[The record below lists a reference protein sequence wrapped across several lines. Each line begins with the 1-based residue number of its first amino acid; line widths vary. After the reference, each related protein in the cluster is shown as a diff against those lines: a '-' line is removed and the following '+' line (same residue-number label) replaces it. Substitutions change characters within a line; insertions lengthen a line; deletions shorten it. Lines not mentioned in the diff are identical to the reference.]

1 MNNMRLFVWMA
12 LFAVGFLLWQAWQ
25 TDYNR
30 PKQAAESTNAQITD
44 AVTQAPVNA
53 DVPASSLPVVENAGD
68 APQSVKAAVEDSVS
82 TAPERIITVETD
94 VLSLRIDTRGGT
106 LRSVDLLKYPKEANQ
121 REPVVR
127 LLDDTNATWFVAQS
141 GLVASSGSAPNHQ
154 SVFVA
159 ERDRYVL
166 EAGSDQLEVPL
177 TWTDANGITVTKT
190 YSFRRG
196 EYLVQ
201 QRQTISNS
209 GTVPWVGSAYQQL
222 QRGPPPPKKGGFSI
236 TDPQQFSF
244 VGAAWYSKEEK
255 FEKLAF
261 EDFADDPLKDVDDP
275 LKDRK
280 IAGGWAAMLQHYYLV
295 AWIPEPD
302 KTVKYSTVVLGTETA
317 PRYLL
322 RQEEPGFEVAP
333 GASASTET
341 RLYLGP
347 KLQEKLKHIA
357 PGLGLALD
365 YGMVRLF
372 AEPLFRFVLNPLHK
386 LTGNWGWAIIL
397 TTVLLKI
404 LLYPLAAAQY
414 RSMAKL
420 RMVQPRME
428 ALKQRYGDDK
438 QKYNQAMME
447 LYQKEKINPAGGC
460 LPLIPQMFLFIALY
474 WVLIESVEMRH
485 APFMGWLTNLTAH
498 DPYFVLPVLNALT
511 MWITQRMTP
520 PPAGMDP
527 MQQKILQYMPLAFS
541 VIMIFF
547 PSGLVLYWTVN
558 GALGV
563 LQQWWITRQALAKK
577 PA

>member
-1 MNNMRLFVWMA
+1 MNNTRLFLWMA
-12 LFAVGFLLWQAWQ
+12 LFAVGYLLWQSWQ
-25 TDYNR
+25 TDYH
-30 PKQAAESTNAQITD
+30 
-44 AVTQAPVNA
+44 APRIA
-53 DVPASSLPVVENAGD
+53 TTGT
-68 APQSVKAAVEDSVS
+68 
-82 TAPERIITVETD
+82 TAPSDADPAVMSEDEVPGAAQPPAAGSEAGSQPVEEPVANAPAQLVEVETD

-106 LRSVDLLKYPKEANQ
+106 IRNADLKQYPQEAKQ
-121 REPVVR
+121 PLPVVR
-127 LLDDTNATWFVAQS
+127 LLDDAPATWFVAQS
-141 GLVASSGSAPNHQ
+141 GLVSPDGAAPSHQ
-154 SVFVA
+154 AVFQA
-159 ERDRYVL
+159 ERDRYVM
-166 EAGSDQLEVPL
+166 APGSDQLDVPL
-177 TWTDANGITVTKT
+177 TWTDASGITVTKT

-196 EYLVQ
+196 EYVVR
-201 QRQTISNS
+201 QRQSISNA
-209 GTVPWVGSAYQQL
+209 GTTPWHGNAYTQL
-222 QRGPPPPKKGGFSI
+222 QRAAPPPKKRGFSI

-244 VGAAWYSKEEK
+244 VGAAWYSPEEK

-261 EDFADDPLKDVDDP
+261 DDFIDEPLS
-275 LKDRK
+275 RK
-280 IAGGWAAMLQHYYLV
+280 ISGGWAAMLQHYFFV
-295 AWIPEPD
+295 AWIPEPGSVVD
-302 KTVKYSTVVLGTETA
+302 YSTAVISPNRN
-317 PRYLL
+317 PRYLV
-322 RQEEPGFEVAP
+322 RQAFPTFEVAP
-333 GASASTET
+333 GQSGSVET

-347 KLQEKLKHIA
+347 KMQENLRDIA
-357 PGLGLALD
+357 PGLGLAMD
-365 YGMVRLF
+365 YGRVRLF
-372 AEPLFRFVLNPLHK
+372 AEPLYRWVLSPLHK

-414 RSMAKL
+414 RSMAKM

-460 LPLIPQMFLFIALY
+460 LPMLPQMFLFIALY

-511 MWITQRMTP
+511 MWLTQKMTP

-547 PSGLVLYWTVN
+547 PAGLVLYWTVN
-558 GALGV
+558 GVLSL
-563 LQQWWITRQALAKK
+563 LQQWWITKRAMPAAK
-577 PA
+577 PAT

>member
-1 MNNMRLFVWMA
+1 MNNTRLFLWMA
-12 LFAVGFLLWQAWQ
+12 LFAISYLLWQAWQ
-25 TDYNR
+25 TDYHAPR
-30 PKQAAESTNAQITD
+30 PSIEKVTTATTDDSTVGD
-44 AVTQAPVNA
+44 
-53 DVPASSLPVVENAGD
+53 DVPTAASAIAD
-68 APQSVKAAVEDSVS
+68 AKSNPESIKAVEEAAAN
-82 TAPERIITVETD
+82 APAQLITIETD
-94 VLSLRIDTRGGT
+94 LLSLRIDTRGGT
-106 LRSVDLLKYPKEANQ
+106 LRSADLKRYSKEAN
-121 REPVVR
+121 EPLPLVR
-127 LLDDTNATWFVAQS
+127 LLDDAPGTWFVAQS
-141 GLVASSGSAPNHQ
+141 GLVASTGNAPNHLA
-154 SVFVA
+154 VFTA
-159 ERDRYVL
+159 ERDTYTL

-177 TWTDANGITVTKT
+177 TWTDASGVTVTKT

-196 EYLVQ
+196 DYVIR
-201 QRQTISNS
+201 QRQTVSNA
-209 GTVPWVGSAYQQL
+209 GTAPWRGNAYTQL
-222 QRGPPPPKKGGFSI
+222 QRGPPPAKKGGFSI

-244 VGAAWYSKEEK
+244 VGAAWYSPEEK

-261 EDFADDPLKDVDDP
+261 DDFSDEPLK
-275 LKDRK
+275 RN
-280 IAGGWAAMLQHYYLV
+280 INGGWAAMLQHYFFV
-295 AWIPEPD
+295 AWIPEAGHQ
-302 KTVKYSTVVLGTETA
+302 VSYSTAVISPDSN
-317 PRYLL
+317 PRYLI
-322 RQEEPGFEVAP
+322 RQEDQGFEVAP
-333 GASASTET
+333 GQTGSTET

-347 KLQEKLKHIA
+347 KLQEKLKDIA

-365 YGMVRLF
+365 YGLVRLF

-397 TTVLLKI
+397 TTVMLKL

-428 ALKQRYGDDK
+428 ALKARYGDDR

-460 LPLIPQMFLFIALY
+460 LPLLPQMFVFIALY
-474 WVLIESVEMRH
+474 WVLIESVELRH
-485 APFMGWLTNLTAH
+485 APFMGWLNNLTAH

-511 MWITQRMTP
+511 MWLTQKMTP

-558 GALGV
+558 GTLGI
-563 LQQWWITRQALAKK
+563 LQQWWITKKAMNAAK
-577 PA
+577 PAST

>member
-1 MNNMRLFVWMA
+1 MNNTRLFLWMA
-12 LFAVGFLLWQAWQ
+12 LFAVGYLLWQAWQ
-25 TDYNR
+25 NDYHAPRLQTAQTVATERNAGGDTDPYADDLPSAAR
-30 PKQAAESTNAQITD
+30 ELDPESVAGVPAAVEPAAE
-44 AVTQAPVNA
+44 TQAP
-53 DVPASSLPVVENAGD
+53 
-68 APQSVKAAVEDSVS
+68 AA
-82 TAPERIITVETD
+82 IIEVETD
-94 VLSLRIDTRGGT
+94 LLSLRIDTRGGSI
-106 LRSVDLLKYPKEANQ
+106 LSADLKRYPKEAGQ
-121 REPVVR
+121 PQPVVR
-127 LLDDTNATWFVAQS
+127 LLDDNPASWFIVQS
-141 GLVASSGSAPNHQ
+141 GLTSSGSAAPTHRA
-154 SVFVA
+154 VFTA
-159 ERDRYVL
+159 ARTHYAL

-177 TWTDANGITVTKT
+177 TWTDPSGIQVEKI
-190 YSFRRG
+190 FLFHRG
-196 EYLVQ
+196 DYVIR
-201 QRQTISNS
+201 QRQTVRND
-209 GTVPWVGSAYQQL
+209 GTGPWTGNAYHQI

-244 VGAAWYSKEEK
+244 VGAAWYSPEEK

-261 EDFADDPLKDVDDP
+261 DDFKDEPLKRD
-275 LKDRK
+275 
-280 IAGGWAAMLQHYYLV
+280 ISGGWAAMLQHYFLV
-295 AWIPEPD
+295 AWIPTAQD
-302 KTVKYSTVVLGTETA
+302 KVTYTTAVVGTEVN

-322 RQEEPGFEVAP
+322 RQAEPAFNVPP
-333 GASASTET
+333 GQSMSTES

-347 KLQEKLKHIA
+347 KQQSKLNDIA

-365 YGMVRLF
+365 YGLVRLF
-372 AEPLFRFVLNPLHK
+372 AEPLFRYVLNPLHK

-397 TTVLLKI
+397 TTVLLKL

-460 LPLIPQMFLFIALY
+460 LPMIPQMFLFIALY

-511 MWITQRMTP
+511 MWLTQKMTP

-547 PSGLVLYWTVN
+547 PAGLVLYWTVN
-558 GALGV
+558 GALGI
-563 LQQWWITRQALAKK
+563 LQQWWITRQAMNK
-577 PA
+577 PKPST

>member
-1 MNNMRLFVWMA
+1 MNNTRLFLWMA
-12 LFAVGFLLWQAWQ
+12 LFAVGYLLWQAWQ
-25 TDYNR
+25 NDYNAPQPR
-30 PKQAAESTNAQITD
+30 PAQS
-44 AVTQAPVNA
+44 APA
-53 DVPASSLPVVENAGD
+53 SLADGSEAIDDDVPTMPSDMEPLPPEGSS
-68 APQSVKAAVEDSVS
+68 AAVDTSVAAR
-82 TAPERIITVETD
+82 APTPIIEVETD
-94 VLSLRIDTRGGT
+94 LLSLRIDTRGGDV
-106 LRSVDLLKYPKEANQ
+106 LSADLKRYPQEAGSDK
-121 REPVVR
+121 PVVR
-127 LLDDTNATWFVAQS
+127 LLDNDPAHWFVAQS
-141 GLVASSGSAPNHQ
+141 GLVSAKAAAPSHQ
-154 SVFVA
+154 SVFTA
-159 ERDRYVL
+159 ERTRYVL

-177 TWTDANGITVTKT
+177 TWTDPSGITVEKV
-190 YSFRRG
+190 FLFHRG
-196 EYLVQ
+196 DYVIR
-201 QRQTISNS
+201 QRQTVRNES
-209 GTVPWVGSAYQQL
+209 GSPWSGRPYTQI

-244 VGAAWYSKEEK
+244 VGASWYSPEEK

-261 EDFADDPLKDVDDP
+261 DDFNDEPLK
-275 LKDRK
+275 RN
-280 IAGGWAAMLQHYYLV
+280 IRGGWAAMLQHYFFV
-295 AWIPEPD
+295 AWIPAAQGD
-302 KTVKYSTVVLGTETA
+302 VSYSTAVMGSETS
-317 PRYLL
+317 PRYML
-322 RQEEPGFEVAP
+322 RLQDPAFSVPTGQSV
-333 GASASTET
+333 STES
-341 RLYLGP
+341 RLYIGP
-347 KLQEKLKHIA
+347 KQQERLNDIA

-365 YGMVRLF
+365 YGLVRLF
-372 AEPLFRFVLNPLHK
+372 AEPLFRYVLNPLHK

-397 TTVLLKI
+397 TTILLKI

-460 LPLIPQMFLFIALY
+460 LPLLPQMFLFIALY

-511 MWITQRMTP
+511 MWLTQKMTP

-547 PSGLVLYWTVN
+547 PAGLVLYWTVN
-558 GALGV
+558 GALGI
-563 LQQWWITRQALAKK
+563 LQQWWITRQAMNKAK
-577 PA
+577 PVS

>member
-1 MNNMRLFVWMA
+1 MNNTRLFLWMA
-12 LFAVGFLLWQAWQ
+12 LFAVSYLLWQAWQ
-25 TDYNR
+25 TDYHAPR
-30 PKQAAESTNAQITD
+30 PLTEKVTTTATD
-44 AVTQAPVNA
+44 GTTVGD
-53 DVPASSLPVVENAGD
+53 DVPTAASAIAD
-68 APQSVKAAVEDSVS
+68 AKSNPESIKAVEEAAAN
-82 TAPERIITVETD
+82 APAQLITIETD
-94 VLSLRIDTRGGT
+94 LLSLRIDTRGGT
-106 LRSVDLLKYPKEANQ
+106 LRSADLKRYSKEAN
-121 REPVVR
+121 EPLPLVR
-127 LLDDTNATWFVAQS
+127 LLDDAPGTWFVAQS
-141 GLVASSGSAPNHQ
+141 GLVASTGNAPNHLA
-154 SVFVA
+154 VFTA
-159 ERDRYVL
+159 ERDTYTL

-177 TWTDANGITVTKT
+177 TWTDASGVTVTKT

-196 EYLVQ
+196 DYVIR
-201 QRQTISNS
+201 QRQTVSNA
-209 GTVPWVGSAYQQL
+209 GTVPWRGNAYTQL
-222 QRGPPPPKKGGFSI
+222 QRGPPPAKKGGFSI

-244 VGAAWYSKEEK
+244 VGAAWYSPEEK

-261 EDFADDPLKDVDDP
+261 DDFSDEPLK
-275 LKDRK
+275 RN
-280 IAGGWAAMLQHYYLV
+280 INGGWAAMLQHYFFV
-295 AWIPEPD
+295 AWIPEAGHQ
-302 KTVKYSTVVLGTETA
+302 VSYSTAVISPDSN
-317 PRYLL
+317 PRYLI
-322 RQEEPGFEVAP
+322 RQEDQGFEVAP
-333 GASASTET
+333 GQTGSTET

-347 KLQEKLKHIA
+347 KLQEKLKDIA

-365 YGMVRLF
+365 YGLVRLF

-397 TTVLLKI
+397 TTVMLKL

-428 ALKQRYGDDK
+428 ALKARYGDDR

-460 LPLIPQMFLFIALY
+460 LPLLPQMFVFIALY
-474 WVLIESVEMRH
+474 WVLIESVELRH
-485 APFMGWLTNLTAH
+485 APFMGWLNNLTAH

-511 MWITQRMTP
+511 MWLTQKMTP

-558 GALGV
+558 GTLGI
-563 LQQWWITRQALAKK
+563 LQQWWITKKAMNAAK
-577 PA
+577 PAST

>member
-1 MNNMRLFVWMA
+1 MNNTRLFLWMA
-12 LFAVGFLLWQAWQ
+12 LLAVGYLLWQAWQ
-25 TDYNR
+25 TDYHR
-30 PKQAAESTNAQITD
+30 PSSTTSQVVAAETEAAPSASADSDVPTSASPLSASTANSAQAATPDSEI
-44 AVTQAPVNA
+44 VTTP
-53 DVPASSLPVVENAGD
+53 
-68 APQSVKAAVEDSVS
+68 
-82 TAPERIITVETD
+82 PEQIITVTTD
-94 VLSLRIDTRGGT
+94 VLALRIDTRGGT
-106 LRSVDLLKYPKEANQ
+106 LRSVDLLKYPQEAKA

-127 LLDDTNATWFVAQS
+127 LLDDASATWFIAQS
-141 GLVASSGSAPNHQ
+141 GLTADRGRGVAPSHQ
-154 SVFVA
+154 AIFTA
-159 ERDRYVL
+159 ERDHY
-166 EAGSDQLEVPL
+166 EMTAGSDQLEVPL
-177 TWTDANGITVTKT
+177 TWTDPSGIVVTKT
-190 YSFRRG
+190 YAFRRG
-196 EYLVQ
+196 EYLVR
-201 QRQTISNS
+201 QRQTVTNNS
-209 GTVPWVGSAYQQL
+209 ASLWSGRAYQQL
-222 QRGPPPPKKGGFSI
+222 QRGPPPPNKGGFSI

-244 VGAAWYSKEEK
+244 VGSAWYSPEKK

-261 EDFADDPLKDVDDP
+261 DDFIEEPLKRD
-275 LKDRK
+275 
-280 IAGGWAAMLQHYYLV
+280 ITGGWAAMLQHYFFV
-295 AWIPEPD
+295 AWIPPSD
-302 KTVKYSTVVLGTETA
+302 KSVSYSTLVLDEKKI
-317 PRYLL
+317 PRYLI
-322 RQEEPGFEVAP
+322 RQEEAGFEVAP
-333 GASASTET
+333 GTSASTDA

-347 KLQEKLKHIA
+347 KLQTELKNIA

-365 YGMVRLF
+365 YGLVRIF

-397 TTVLLKI
+397 TTILLKL

-420 RMVQPRME
+420 RAVQPRME

-460 LPLIPQMFLFIALY
+460 LPLLPQMFLFIALY

-485 APFMGWLTNLTAH
+485 APFMGWLTNLTAY

-511 MWITQRMTP
+511 MWITQKMTP

-558 GALGV
+558 GSLGI
-563 LQQWWITRQALAKK
+563 LQQWWIMRQAAKAK
-577 PA
+577 PAT

>member
-1 MNNMRLFVWMA
+1 MNNTRLFLWMA
-12 LFAVGFLLWQAWQ
+12 LFAVSYLLWQAWQ
-25 TDYNR
+25 TDYHAPR
-30 PKQAAESTNAQITD
+30 PLTEKVTTTATD
-44 AVTQAPVNA
+44 GTTVGD
-53 DVPASSLPVVENAGD
+53 DVPTAASAIAD
-68 APQSVKAAVEDSVS
+68 AKSNPESIKAVEEAAAN
-82 TAPERIITVETD
+82 APAQLITIETD
-94 VLSLRIDTRGGT
+94 LLSLRIDTRGGT
-106 LRSVDLLKYPKEANQ
+106 LRSADLKRYSKEAN
-121 REPVVR
+121 EPLPLVR
-127 LLDDTNATWFVAQS
+127 LLDDAPGTWFVAQS
-141 GLVASSGSAPNHQ
+141 GLVASAGNAPNHLA
-154 SVFVA
+154 VFTA
-159 ERDRYVL
+159 ERDTYTL

-177 TWTDANGITVTKT
+177 TWTDASGVTVTKT

-196 EYLVQ
+196 DYVIR
-201 QRQTISNS
+201 QRQTVSNA
-209 GTVPWVGSAYQQL
+209 GTVPWRGNAYTQL
-222 QRGPPPPKKGGFSI
+222 QRGPPPAKKGGFSI

-244 VGAAWYSKEEK
+244 VGAAWYSPEEK

-261 EDFADDPLKDVDDP
+261 DDFSDEPLK
-275 LKDRK
+275 RN
-280 IAGGWAAMLQHYYLV
+280 INGGWAAMLQHYFFV
-295 AWIPEPD
+295 AWIPEAGHQ
-302 KTVKYSTVVLGTETA
+302 VSYSTAVISPDSN
-317 PRYLL
+317 PRYLI
-322 RQEEPGFEVAP
+322 RQEDQGFEVAP
-333 GASASTET
+333 GQTGSTET

-347 KLQEKLKHIA
+347 KLQEKLKDIA

-365 YGMVRLF
+365 YGLVRLF

-397 TTVLLKI
+397 TTVMLKL

-428 ALKQRYGDDK
+428 ALKARYGDDR

-460 LPLIPQMFLFIALY
+460 LPLLPQMFVFIALY
-474 WVLIESVEMRH
+474 WVLIESVELRH
-485 APFMGWLTNLTAH
+485 APFMRWLNNLTAH

-511 MWITQRMTP
+511 MWLTQKMTP

-558 GALGV
+558 GTLGI
-563 LQQWWITRQALAKK
+563 LQQWWITKKAMNAAK
-577 PA
+577 PAST

>member
-12 LFAVGFLLWQAWQ
+12 LFAISFLLWQAWQ
-25 TDYNR
+25 TDYHPVQSGSAINS
-30 PKQAAESTNAQITD
+30 AETVAGNTSS
-44 AVTQAPVNA
+44 VSEG
-53 DVPASSLPVVENAGD
+53 DVPTSASPVVAGPESI
-68 APQSVKAAVEDSVS
+68 AKTPAAVESS
-82 TAPERIITVETD
+82 ASAAPERIITVTTD
-94 VLSLRIDTRGGT
+94 VLSLRFDTRGGT
-106 LRSVDLLKYPKEANQ
+106 LRSADLLKYPKEATAKL
-121 REPVVR
+121 PVVR
-127 LLDDTNATWFVAQS
+127 LLDDASNTLFVAQS
-141 GLVASSGSAPNHQ
+141 GLKAARGPAPSHQ
-154 SVFVA
+154 AIFTA
-159 ERDRYVL
+159 ARDRYDL
-166 EAGSDQLEVPL
+166 EAGSDQLEVPF
-177 TWTDANGITVTKT
+177 TWTDPSGITVTKT
-190 YSFRRG
+190 YLFHRG
-196 EYLVQ
+196 EYLV
-201 QRQTISNS
+201 RQKQ
-209 GTVPWVGSAYQQL
+209 TVRNDGSTPWAGSAYQQL
-222 QRGPPPPKKGGFSI
+222 QRSAPPPTKSGFSI

-244 VGAAWYSKEEK
+244 VGAAWYSTDEN

-261 EDFADDPLKDVDDP
+261 EDFVDEPLSRP
-275 LKDRK
+275 
-280 IAGGWAAMLQHYYLV
+280 ITGGWAAMLQHYYLV
-295 AWIPEPD
+295 AWIPDAD
-302 KTVKYSTVVLGTETA
+302 KAVAYSTVVLDAKTN

-333 GASASTET
+333 GATATTEA

-347 KLQEKLKHIA
+347 KQQEKLKNIA

-365 YGMVRLF
+365 YGMVRIF

-420 RMVQPRME
+420 RQVQPRME

-511 MWITQRMTP
+511 MWITQKMTP

>member
-25 TDYNR
+25 TDYHR
-30 PKQAAESTNAQITD
+30 PKPANATT
-44 AVTQAPVNA
+44 ASAPVEGVPENTPEG
-53 DVPASSLPVVENAGD
+53 DVPTSASPLVENPGAPTLAAKGVVESSAS
-68 APQSVKAAVEDSVS
+68 AP
-82 TAPERIITVETD
+82 PERIITVTTD
-94 VLSLRIDTRGGT
+94 VLSLRFDTRGGT
-106 LRSVDLLKYPKEANQ
+106 LRSADLLKYPKEANA

-127 LLDDTNATWFVAQS
+127 LLDDASATLFVAQS
-141 GLVASSGSAPNHQ
+141 GLKAVRGPAPSHQ
-154 SVFVA
+154 AIFTA
-159 ERDRYVL
+159 ERDHYEL
-166 EAGSDQLEVPL
+166 APGSDQLEVPF
-177 TWTDANGITVTKT
+177 TWTDPSGITVTKT

-196 EYLVQ
+196 EYLVRQ
-201 QRQTISNS
+201 NQTISNAS
-209 GTVPWVGSAYQQL
+209 SSVWEGSAYQQL
-222 QRGPPPPKKGGFSI
+222 QRGAPPPKKGGFSI

-244 VGAAWYSKEEK
+244 VGASWYSAEDK

-261 EDFADDPLKDVDDP
+261 EDFVDEPLE
-275 LKDRK
+275 RT
-280 IAGGWAAMLQHYYLV
+280 ITGGWAAMLQHYYLV
-295 AWIPEPD
+295 AWIPAPD
-302 KTVKYSTVVLGTETA
+302 KAVQYSTVVLDAKTT

-322 RQEEPGFEVAP
+322 RQEEARFEVAP
-333 GASASTET
+333 GARASTET

-511 MWITQRMTP
+511 MWITQKMTP

>member
-12 LFAVGFLLWQAWQ
+12 LFAVGYLLWQAWQ
-25 TDYNR
+25 TDYHA
-30 PKQAAESTNAQITD
+30 PI
-44 AVTQAPVNA
+44 AVTTADVEGGDAAALPNVNA
-53 DVPASSLPVVENAGD
+53 DVPTAASPIANAD
-68 APQSVKAAVEDSVS
+68 ATASTQAAPSAVANAE
-82 TAPERIITVETD
+82 PERIITVETD

-106 LRSVDLLKYPKEANQ
+106 LRSADLVRYPQEA
-121 REPVVR
+121 RSKEPVVR
-127 LLDDTNATWFVAQS
+127 LLDDAKGKWFVVQS
-141 GLVASSGSAPNHQ
+141 GLIAIRGKAPNHTA
-154 SVFVA
+154 VFTA
-159 ERDRYVL
+159 ERDHYQL
-166 EAGSDQLEVPL
+166 TPGSDQLEVPL
-177 TWTDANGITVTKT
+177 SWTDASGITVSKT

-196 EYLVQ
+196 EYVVR
-201 QRQTISNS
+201 QRQTISNTGTNPWS
-209 GTVPWVGSAYQQL
+209 GSPYQQL
-222 QRGPPPPKKGGFSI
+222 QRSAPPPKKGGFSI

-244 VGAAWYSKEEK
+244 VGASWYSQEEK

-261 EDFADDPLKDVDDP
+261 DDFIDDPLKQ
-275 LKDRK
+275 RT
-280 IAGGWAAMLQHYYLV
+280 ITGGWAAMLQHYFFV
-295 AWIPEPD
+295 AWIPAAD
-302 KTVKYSTVVLGTETA
+302 KAVIYSSMVAGTEKE
-317 PRYLL
+317 PHYLI
-322 RQEEPGFEVAP
+322 RQEEPRIEVAP
-333 GASASTET
+333 GASASTEV

-347 KLQEKLKHIA
+347 KLQGDLKNIA

-365 YGMVRLF
+365 YGNVRIF

-386 LTGNWGWAIIL
+386 LTGNWGWAIIF
-397 TTVLLKI
+397 TTLLLKI

-420 RMVQPRME
+420 RAVQPRME

-460 LPLIPQMFLFIALY
+460 LPLLPQMFLFFALY

-485 APFMGWLTNLTAH
+485 APFMGWLSNLTAH

-511 MWITQRMTP
+511 MWITQKMTP

-558 GALGV
+558 GSLGI
-563 LQQWWITRQALAKK
+563 LQQWWIMRQAKAKT
-577 PA
+577 AS

>member
-1 MNNMRLFVWMA
+1 MNNTRLFLWMA
-12 LFAVGFLLWQAWQ
+12 LFAVSYLLWQAWQ
-25 TDYNR
+25 TDYHAPR
-30 PKQAAESTNAQITD
+30 PLTEKVTTTATD
-44 AVTQAPVNA
+44 GTTVGD
-53 DVPASSLPVVENAGD
+53 DVPTAASAIAD
-68 APQSVKAAVEDSVS
+68 AKSNPESIKAVEEAAAN
-82 TAPERIITVETD
+82 APAQLITIETD
-94 VLSLRIDTRGGT
+94 LLSLRIDTRGGT
-106 LRSVDLLKYPKEANQ
+106 LRSADLKRYSKEAN
-121 REPVVR
+121 EPLPLVR
-127 LLDDTNATWFVAQS
+127 LLDDAPGTWFVAQS
-141 GLVASSGSAPNHQ
+141 GLVASAGNAPNHLA
-154 SVFVA
+154 VFTA
-159 ERDRYVL
+159 ERDTYTL

-177 TWTDANGITVTKT
+177 TWTDASGVTVTKT

-196 EYLVQ
+196 DYVIR
-201 QRQTISNS
+201 QRQTVSNA
-209 GTVPWVGSAYQQL
+209 GTVPWRGNAYTQL
-222 QRGPPPPKKGGFSI
+222 QRGPPPAKKGGFSI

-244 VGAAWYSKEEK
+244 VGAAWYSPEEK

-261 EDFADDPLKDVDDP
+261 DDFSDEPLK
-275 LKDRK
+275 RN
-280 IAGGWAAMLQHYYLV
+280 INGGWAAMLQHYFFV
-295 AWIPEPD
+295 AWIPEAGHQ
-302 KTVKYSTVVLGTETA
+302 VSYSTAVISPDSN
-317 PRYLL
+317 PRYLI
-322 RQEEPGFEVAP
+322 RQEDQGFEVAP
-333 GASASTET
+333 GQTGSTET

-347 KLQEKLKHIA
+347 KLQEKLKDIA

-365 YGMVRLF
+365 YGLVRLF

-397 TTVLLKI
+397 TTVMLKL

-428 ALKQRYGDDK
+428 ALKARYGDDR

-460 LPLIPQMFLFIALY
+460 LPLLPQMFVFIALY
-474 WVLIESVEMRH
+474 WVLIESVELRH
-485 APFMGWLTNLTAH
+485 APFMGWLNNLTAH

-511 MWITQRMTP
+511 MWLTQKMTP

-558 GALGV
+558 GTLGI
-563 LQQWWITRQALAKK
+563 LQQWWITKKAMNAAK
-577 PA
+577 PAST